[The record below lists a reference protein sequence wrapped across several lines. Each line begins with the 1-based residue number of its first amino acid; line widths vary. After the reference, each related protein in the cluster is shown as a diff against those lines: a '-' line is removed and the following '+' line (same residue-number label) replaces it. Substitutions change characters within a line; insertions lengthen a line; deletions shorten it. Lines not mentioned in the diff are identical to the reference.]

1 MNVNWMILGLLGAIS
16 VFGQGT
22 TNFEV
27 RVNGDKVSL
36 RARPEVGTEV
46 VSQVHE
52 GQLLD
57 AVRVEGEWL
66 GVLAPTNAGVWIK
79 SQFVKDGVVTGD
91 KIKMRSGPGISY
103 RDVGMVRKGA
113 RVIAQETHGD
123 WLKVVPP
130 STLILWINRSVV
142 EPVVAVQTN
151 EIVAVEAVSVPSQA
165 TQTVAHADGPAT
177 AFLAKD
183 LPPGLAKDDLAPVLG
198 QGALVERTGTV
209 ERVPLSFFRG
219 VNYRLVGTKDGRKVT
234 VCFVEGNDQQMPT
247 LIGQT
252 LNIKGRAYWLKSQ
265 AYPVIYPEL
274 LMPVV
279 E

>member
-1 MNVNWMILGLLGAIS
+1 MNINWMILGLLGVVSA
-16 VFGQGT
+16 FGQGT

-36 RARPEVGTEV
+36 RARPEAGTEV

-79 SQFVKDGVVTGD
+79 SQFVKEGVVTGD

-103 RDVGMVRKGA
+103 RDVGMVGKGV
-113 RVIAQETHGD
+113 RVTTQETHGD
-123 WLKVVPP
+123 WQKVAPP
-130 STLILWINRSVV
+130 STLILWVNRSVV
-142 EPVVAVQTN
+142 DPVVVVQTN
-151 EIVAVEAVSVPSQA
+151 ETVVTDVVTAPSQA
-165 TQTVAHADGPAT
+165 TPVVTQGVASVS

-183 LPPGLAKDDLAPVLG
+183 LPPGLTKDHLAPVLG

-219 VNYRLVGTKDGRKVT
+219 VNFRLVGTKDGRKVT

-247 LIGQT
+247 LIGQKLT
-252 LNIKGRAYWLKSQ
+252 IKGRAYWLNTQS
-265 AYPVIYPEL
+265 YPVIYPEL
-274 LMPVV
+274 LTPVV